1 VSRAAGSAERS
12 AVRSIIMVSGA
23 PACGKSTLASA
34 LAQIL
39 GFPLLT
45 KDTIKESLFDSL
57 GSHLSGN
64 VSSAAE
70 LSSLLSRAAID
81 LFWSLAPYCP
91 EVILEANFR
100 PKDPH
105 ERERFTA
112 LEGRK
117 LEVYCH
123 CSPEEAARRF
133 RERATTARHH
143 PAHSMKTLSAE
154 LLEEF
159 DRPVG
164 LSPVIDFDT
173 QSPVNPL
180 DVIERIR
187 AHWPD
192 LSESP

>member
-1 VSRAAGSAERS
+1 MAGSAKRS

-34 LAQIL
+34 LAQML

-45 KDTIKESLFDSL
+45 KDIVKESLFESL

-64 VSSAAE
+64 FSSPAE
-70 LSSLLSRAAID
+70 LSSLLSRSAMD
-81 LFWSLAPYCP
+81 SLWSLAPYCP
-91 EVILEANFR
+91 QVILEANFR
-100 PKDPH
+100 PKDPR

-159 DRPVG
+159 DRPVA
-164 LSPVIDFDT
+164 LSPVIDVDT
-173 QSPVNPL
+173 ESPVNPL

-187 AHWPD
+187 AYWPD
-192 LSESP
+192 LSE

>member
-1 VSRAAGSAERS
+1 MAGLAERY
-12 AVRSIIMVSGA
+12 AIRSIIMVSGA

-34 LAQIL
+34 LAQML

-45 KDTIKESLFDSL
+45 KDIVKESLFESL

-64 VSSAAE
+64 FSSPAE
-70 LSSLLSRAAID
+70 LSSLLSRSAMD
-81 LFWSLAPYCP
+81 SLWSLAPYCP
-91 EVILEANFR
+91 QVILEANFR
-100 PKDPH
+100 PKDPR

-159 DRPVG
+159 DRPVA
-164 LSPVIDFDT
+164 LSPVIDVDT
-173 QSPVNPL
+173 ESPVNPL

-187 AHWPD
+187 AYWPD
-192 LSESP
+192 LSE

>member
-1 VSRAAGSAERS
+1 VSRVVGSAERP
-12 AVRSIIMVSGA
+12 AIRSIIMVSGA
-23 PACGKSTLASA
+23 PACGKSTLASL

-64 VSSAAE
+64 VGSAAE
-70 LSSLLSRAAID
+70 LSSLLSRAAME
-81 LFWSLAPYCP
+81 LLWSLAPYCP
-91 EVILEANFR
+91 EVILEGNFR
-100 PKDPH
+100 PKSPR
-105 ERERFTA
+105 ERERFAA

-123 CSPEEAARRF
+123 CTPEEAARRF
-133 RERATTARHH
+133 RERATRAGHH
-143 PAHSMKTLSAE
+143 AAHSMKTLSAE
-154 LLEEF
+154 LMEEF

-164 LSPVIDFDT
+164 LSPVIDVNT
-173 QSPVNPL
+173 EYPVNPL
-180 DVIERIR
+180 DVVERIR

-192 LSESP
+192 LSE

>member
-1 VSRAAGSAERS
+1 MAGSAERN

-57 GSHLSGN
+57 GSHLSSN
-64 VSSAAE
+64 VGTAAE

-81 LFWSLAPYCP
+81 LLWSLAPYCP

-100 PKDPH
+100 PKDPR

-164 LSPVIDFDT
+164 LCPVIDVDT
-173 QSPVNPL
+173 ENPVDPAEVVN
-180 DVIERIR
+180 RIR
-187 AHWPD
+187 EHWTD
-192 LSESP
+192 L

>member
-1 VSRAAGSAERS
+1 MAGSAKRS
-12 AVRSIIMVSGA
+12 ASRSIIMVSGA

-45 KDTIKESLFDSL
+45 KDAIKESLFESL
-57 GSHLSGN
+57 GSHLSSN
-64 VSSAAE
+64 ISSPAE

-81 LFWSLAPYCP
+81 LLWSLAPYCP
-91 EVILEANFR
+91 QVILEANFR
-100 PKDPH
+100 PKNPR

-143 PAHSMKTLSAE
+143 PAHSMKTITAE
-154 LLEEF
+154 SLEEF

-164 LSPVIDFDT
+164 LCPVIDVDT
-173 QSPVNPL
+173 ESPVNPL
-180 DVIERIR
+180 DVVERIR

-192 LSESP
+192 V

>member
-1 VSRAAGSAERS
+1 VSRVAGSAEGP
-12 AVRSIIMVSGA
+12 AIRSIIMVSGA

-39 GFPLLT
+39 RFPLLT
-45 KDTIKESLFDSL
+45 KDTIKESLFESL

-64 VSSAAE
+64 VASDTE
-70 LSSLLSRAAID
+70 LSSLLSRAAMD
-81 LFWSLAPYCP
+81 LLWSLAPHCP
-91 EVILEANFR
+91 QVILEANFR
-100 PKDPH
+100 PKSPRD
-105 ERERFTA
+105 RERFTA

-123 CSPEEAARRF
+123 CTPAEAARRF
-133 RERATTARHH
+133 RERATRPGHH
-143 PAHSMKTLSAE
+143 AAHSMKTLSAE

-164 LSPVIDFDT
+164 LSPVIDVDT
-173 QSPVNPL
+173 ECPVNPV
-180 DVIERIR
+180 DVVERIR

-192 LSESP
+192 LSE

>member
-1 VSRAAGSAERS
+1 MAGLAERY
-12 AVRSIIMVSGA
+12 AIRSIIMVSGA

-34 LAQIL
+34 LAQML

-45 KDTIKESLFDSL
+45 KDIVKESLFESL

-64 VSSAAE
+64 FSSPAE
-70 LSSLLSRAAID
+70 LSSLLSRSAMD
-81 LFWSLAPYCP
+81 SLWSLAPYCP
-91 EVILEANFR
+91 QVILEANFR
-100 PKDPH
+100 PKDPR
-105 ERERFTA
+105 ERERFIA

-159 DRPVG
+159 DRPVA
-164 LSPVIDFDT
+164 LSPVIDVDT
-173 QSPVNPL
+173 ESPVNPL

-192 LSESP
+192 LSE